1 MTMEFA
7 VGRAAQKSPSVMF
20 RELEPPKSK
29 WHFHGIVCLVGCV
42 ILMMF
47 YNNVSGWMINYFF
60 KTATGTFEGM
70 GSEGVN
76 VEFGNMLGD
85 PVWQTV
91 FMAVALIFIDP
102 ILYFFG
108 ASENTLPYAKEYIQ
122 IILYGNI
129 VTHLYFGLNAAMRSS
144 GNPKKAMALTIFTV
158 VFNTILDPI
167 FIFVFDMGIA
177 GAAWATV
184 IAQTAAM
191 IVVLKHFSDKSRAF
205 HFEKGI
211 FKLDPRVAKDSL
223 VIGMGPFLMNAAACL
238 VTLFINQQLR
248 DYSGDLGIGSYGIC
262 NRFIFMFIMICMGL
276 NQGMQPIVGFNYG
289 AKQFLRVK
297 ETLKLTI
304 LYATAIMT
312 LGFLLAEIF
321 PRQIVMIFTTDE
333 ELIQQAI
340 KGMRIV
346 FACFP
351 IVGFQIVTGNFFQSV
366 GMAGKSVFMSLTRQ
380 LLFLLP
386 GLLIFPYFFQDN
398 GIWMSMPISDGLSSL
413 VAFIMLYNQMKKFKQ
428 FVYDQYKNYLLN
440 CIEKRM
446 QNNELIIIDGIH
458 IKPGK
463 IEIYLDLLNKYKY
476 NFYCKNILFI
486 LKKSKAVKISLA
498 VCHRKLFPQ

>member
-1 MTMEFA
+1 MAEKSAIPVELGTEKIGRLLKQYALPAIIAQTASSLYNMVDSIFIGQGVGPLAISGLA
-7 VGRAAQKSPSVMF
+7 VTFPLMNLSTAFGT
-20 RELEPPKSK
+20 
-29 WHFHGIVCLVGCV
+29 LVGAGAATMLSVLLGQKNYKAANKVLGNVVSLNV
-42 ILMMF
+42 IL
-47 YNNVSGWMINYFF
+47 G
-60 KTATGTFEGM
+60 
-70 GSEGVN
+70 
-76 VEFGNMLGD
+76 LL
-85 PVWQTV
+85 
-91 FMAVALIFIDP
+91 FMAVALTFIDP

-276 NQGMQPIVGFNYG
+276 NQGMQPIAGYNYG
-289 AKQFLRVK
+289 AKQYSRVK
-297 ETLKLTI
+297 EVFWMTAKLGTIVTTLCFCI
-304 LYATAIMT
+304 GMFIPR
-312 LGFLLAEIF
+312 LAAG
-321 PRQIVMIFTTDE
+321 IFTHDE
-333 ELIQQAI
+333 ALLNMSAE
-340 KGMRIV
+340 GMRILTIG
-346 FACFP
+346 FP
-351 IVGFQIVTGNFFQSV
+351 IVGFQMIGTNFFQCL
-366 GMAGKSVFMSLTRQ
+366 GMVKKSIILSLSRQ

-386 GLLIFPYFFQDN
+386 LLYCLPLWMGAN
-398 GIWMSMPISDGLSSL
+398 GVWMSFPISDVLSAIL
-413 VAFIMLYNQMKKFKQ
+413 TAILLRRLFKKFNTLK
-428 FVYDQYKNYLLN
+428 
-440 CIEKRM
+440 
-446 QNNELIIIDGIH
+446 DG
-458 IKPGK
+458 
-463 IEIYLDLLNKYKY
+463 EEST
-476 NFYCKNILFI
+476 ILGSN
-486 LKKSKAVKISLA
+486 L
-498 VCHRKLFPQ
+498 

>member
-1 MTMEFA
+1 MAEKSAIPVELGTEKIGRLLKQYALPAIIAQTASSLYNMVDSIFIGQGVGPLAISGLA
-7 VGRAAQKSPSVMF
+7 VTFPLMNLSTAFGT
-20 RELEPPKSK
+20 
-29 WHFHGIVCLVGCV
+29 LVGAGAATMLSVLLGQKNYKAANKVLGNVVSLNV
-42 ILMMF
+42 IL
-47 YNNVSGWMINYFF
+47 G
-60 KTATGTFEGM
+60 
-70 GSEGVN
+70 
-76 VEFGNMLGD
+76 LL
-85 PVWQTV
+85 

-211 FKLDPRVAKDSL
+211 FKRDPRVAKDSL

-276 NQGMQPIVGFNYG
+276 NQGMQPIAGYNYG
-289 AKQFLRVK
+289 AKQYSRVK
-297 ETLKLTI
+297 EVFWMTAKFGTIVTTICFCIGMFIPRLASGIFTHDEALLNMSAEGLRILTI
-304 LYATAIMT
+304 
-312 LGFLLAEIF
+312 G
-321 PRQIVMIFTTDE
+321 
-333 ELIQQAI
+333 
-340 KGMRIV
+340 
-346 FACFP
+346 FP
-351 IVGFQIVTGNFFQSV
+351 IVGFQMIGTNFFQCL
-366 GMAGKSVFMSLTRQ
+366 GMVKKSIILSLSRQ

-386 GLLIFPYFFQDN
+386 LLYCLPLWMGAN
-398 GIWMSMPISDGLSSL
+398 GVWMSFPISDVLSAIL
-413 VAFIMLYNQMKKFKQ
+413 TAILLRRLFKKFNTLK
-428 FVYDQYKNYLLN
+428 
-440 CIEKRM
+440 
-446 QNNELIIIDGIH
+446 DG
-458 IKPGK
+458 
-463 IEIYLDLLNKYKY
+463 EEST
-476 NFYCKNILFI
+476 ILGSN
-486 LKKSKAVKISLA
+486 L
-498 VCHRKLFPQ
+498 